1 MQAMDDMALLREYA
15 TSNSEAAFEALVSRR
30 VNFVYSAALRQVR
43 DPHLAEEVTQAVF
56 IILAQKA
63 GRIRGGTVL
72 AGWLFKTTR
81 FAALAHMR
89 SAAKRRQR
97 EQEVQMQSEL
107 QTTAPDLFWEQMSP
121 LLDEAL
127 AALGEKDRQAVLL
140 RYFENKSLAEVGS
153 HLGTGED
160 TARKR
165 VARALEK
172 LHRYF
177 SKRGVSSTTAII
189 AGAISANSVQA
200 APVALAKSVTVVALV
215 KGAAASG
222 STLTLVKGALKIM
235 AWTKAKTAIVISAG
249 LILTAGTATVVVKA
263 VHSAQET
270 ARGSRAADLFKTFVA
285 EKKAQV
291 TAAAAAEGKA
301 TPPEYDAFF
310 AAAEKGNL
318 PAIRRRLNGL
328 YSPLTGTSWEA
339 AKETAYAFEM
349 FSMWDEKYALAYAYG
364 IIESIPPGSIYFT
377 GVPMGAFLIPA
388 LQKSEGG
395 ADPCFTLDQG
405 TLVDES
411 YRAYLRNMYG
421 DKIYIPT
428 EEDVQKCFQEYAPD
442 ALLRKQQNKL
452 QREDFQRIDRLIAKV
467 IFDKNPGHEF
477 YFEEAWPVEWMYPY
491 LEPHG
496 LILKINRQPLSEL
509 SEDTVTQDH
518 DFWVKQLEPMIG
530 DWLTYD
536 TPVEELAAWT
546 ERVRLKHDFSGF
558 TGDRHFVEGTWGERQ
573 IFSKLRNAIGGVYAW
588 RADHATNPAEKERM
602 TREADFAFRQ
612 ALALWPCS
620 NESCSPVFRY
630 MTLLKKENRQSD
642 AGLVQ
647 AMAQKCSKQLK
658 Q

>member
-1 MQAMDDMALLREYA
+1 MQELDDLALLREYVERD
-15 TSNSEAAFEALVSRR
+15 SETAFAALVTRH
-30 VNFVYSAALRQVR
+30 VNKVYSVALRHTGN
-43 DPHLAEEVTQAVF
+43 PHSAEEITQAVF
-56 IILAQKA
+56 VILAKKSRHLGKRVILSGWLYQTA
-63 GRIRGGTVL
+63 RLTAVTFIRGGI
-72 AGWLFKTTR
+72 
-81 FAALAHMR
+81 
-89 SAAKRRQR
+89 RRARR
-97 EQEVQMQSEL
+97 EQEACMQTALNENESDAWVQI
-107 QTTAPDLFWEQMSP
+107 AP
-121 LLDEAL
+121 LLDAAMAGLNEADRHAVVL
-127 AALGEKDRQAVLL
+127 RFFDGKSIREVGAALGA
-140 RYFENKSLAEVGS
+140 N
-153 HLGTGED
+153 ED
-160 TARKR
+160 AAKKR
-165 VARALEK
+165 VSRALEK
-172 LHRYF
+172 LRTF
-177 SKRGVSSTTAII
+177 FARRGVSSTTAII
-189 AGAISANSVQA
+189 AGAISANSVQV
-200 APVALAKSVTVVALV
+200 APVALAKSVTAVAV
-215 KGAAASG
+215 AKGAAASG
-222 STLTLVKGALKIM
+222 STLTLIKGALKIM
-235 AWTKAKTAIVISAG
+235 AWTKAKTAIVIGAG
-249 LILTAGTATVVVKA
+249 LILTAGTTALVVKA
-263 VHSAQET
+263 VHAAQEK
-270 ARGSRAADLFKTFVA
+270 AYDGSRAADLFKTFVA

-291 TAAAAAEGKA
+291 IAAAAAEGKQM
-301 TPPEYDAFF
+301 PPGYDAFF

-318 PAIRRRLNGL
+318 PAMRRRLNGL

-349 FSMWDEKYALAYAYG
+349 FSMWDEKYALAYAHG
-364 IIESIPPGSIYFT
+364 IIGSIPPGSVYFT
-377 GVPMGAFLIPA
+377 GVPAGAFLIPA

-411 YRAYLRNMYG
+411 YRTYLRNMYG
-421 DKIYIPT
+421 DKMYIPT
-428 EEDVQKCFQEYAPD
+428 EEDVQKCFQDYAPD

-509 SEDTVTQDH
+509 SEDAVAQDH

-536 TPVEELAAWT
+536 TPVEELTAWT

-558 TGDRHFVEGTWGERQ
+558 TGDRRFVEGISGERQ

-588 RADHATNPAEKERM
+588 RADHATNPAEKKRM
-602 TREADFAFRQ
+602 TREADFVFRQ

-630 MTLLKKENRQSD
+630 MALLKKEKRQSD

-658 Q
+658 